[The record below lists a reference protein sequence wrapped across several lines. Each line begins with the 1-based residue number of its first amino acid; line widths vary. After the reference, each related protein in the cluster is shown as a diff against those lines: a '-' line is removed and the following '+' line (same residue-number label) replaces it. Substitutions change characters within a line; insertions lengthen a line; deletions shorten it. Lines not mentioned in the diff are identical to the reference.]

1 MLLSEDVAISA
12 SDQSLGLGAT
22 FGPWV
27 VPQGRSLDRELG
39 VRVPS
44 STLSVSGGA
53 LRGGSVDMSTGLRS
67 TGESLK
73 SSSSNPRSASLPPS
87 SLNAKLRESGGGG
100 GTGQVRPNTHQRSA
114 CRVMSL
120 IQTHTNKMHCI
131 LDPAPSHL
139 PYGHSFRSP
148 NKISSQSAA
157 ALTTNKSTLKKKQ
170 KSSA

>member
-27 VPQGRSLDRELG
+27 VPQGRSLDRGLG

-44 STLSVSGGA
+44 STLSETLRVGA
-53 LRGGSVDMSTGLRS
+53 LRGGSADMSTGLRS

-100 GTGQVRPNTHQRSA
+100 GTGQVRPNTHQGSA

-120 IQTHTNKMHCI
+120 IQTHKQNALHIRPRPLTSALWSQFPQPKQNQQ
-131 LDPAPSHL
+131 P
-139 PYGHSFRSP
+139 
-148 NKISSQSAA
+148 ISSCSHDQ
-157 ALTTNKSTLKKKQ
+157 
-170 KSSA
+170 